1 MTYITKEVLPGLE
14 VEFMGQPSWQDKG
27 IGRYECHGY
36 KGNDV
41 QIVAVMEDDI
51 EWNKSLYDAD
61 QNAMLEAYVEA
72 KYDDLARE
80 MEENYAEN
88 YDGPDEPD
96 YDPDDY
102 DEYD

>member
-14 VEFMGQPSWQDKG
+14 VEFFGQPTWQDKG
-27 IGRYECHGY
+27 IGPYEFWGQ
-36 KGNDV
+36 KAVDK
-41 QIVAVMEDDI
+41 QMVAVMEDDI
-51 EWNKSLYDAD
+51 EWNKKLYDDD
-61 QNAMLEAYVEA
+61 QNAMISEYADY
-72 KYDDLARE
+72 YYNIIGTE
-80 MEENYAEN
+80 MEEKFVDN